1 MRTNFAVLILLVCFT
16 LPKVAFPQEIFQV
29 IKGTV
34 TDADSRSPIPGATI
48 IIQGTDPLIGA
59 ISDNEGRFRL
69 EKVPLGR
76 HTIVIT
82 FMGYETLTIPELV
95 VGSGKEVILDVSITE
110 KATSLHTIDIVSS
123 QAKDDGQGRMA
134 QSGVNRINVEQA
146 NRYAGAADDPS
157 RLASAF
163 AGVAS
168 GLTSNGIVIRGNS
181 AKGLLWRLEDVEITN
196 PNHYADLVVFGAG
209 GLCALSSQMLANSD
223 FYTGAFTAEYSNALS
238 GVFDMKLRSGNPDKR
253 EYVFGLSSNGID
265 VSSEGPFK
273 KGGRATYLF
282 NYRFST
288 LTLLQPILPPEA
300 GKLNYQDISGKIN
313 IPGKKSI
320 WSFWGFGS
328 RDSQHHDAI
337 ADSTERELECDALQ
351 YDSRMFSGA
360 TGLNYRLQLN
370 LNTFLSSVVSYSGYG
385 VQLTQ
390 SAFTSDNLF
399 HDEYKIKSLNQRIS
413 NRTFVQKKFSARHTN
428 KTGFSVSGNSYLV
441 RVQQAFSDTT
451 ALQSTI
457 DGKGNST
464 LITAFSQSK
473 IVLSERVSVVAGV
486 HAVYNDLNE
495 EILVEPRISG
505 RFECSSLSAVSLA
518 AGLYSRPEPLNIYFI
533 QDSSGAYPNRKLPAT
548 KAFHLVAGYERVL
561 SENLRLKIEP
571 YFQYLY
577 DVPVGLN
584 NNFSMINAEA
594 VYLLNV
600 PLKTGGTGQ
609 NIGIDFT
616 LERALK
622 GQFYYLATASLFD
635 SRYTSSS
642 GEEFNTRF
650 NKHYVINLLGGYEWK
665 TGRSKNNL
673 LNINLRL
680 CFMGGDRLETVD
692 YTASMAVAQVIFDD
706 SKIFENKK
714 PDAQIVSLALN
725 YRINKRNHAS
735 VWSFQIINI
744 LGEKDYEGYEW
755 DEESGSVQLKAD
767 PYFIPAISY
776 KIEW

>member
-1 MRTNFAVLILLVCFT
+1 MRTLALLILLVCFSLT
-16 LPKVAFPQEIFQV
+16 KVAFSQEIFQV
-29 IKGTV
+29 VKGTV
-34 TDADSRSPIPGATI
+34 IDADSRSPIPGATI
-48 IIQGTDPLIGA
+48 IIQGSDPLIGT

-82 FMGYETLTIPELV
+82 FLGYETLTIPELV
-95 VGSGKEVILDVSITE
+95 VGSGKEVILDVSISE
-110 KATSLHTIDIVSS
+110 KATSLRTVDIVASD
-123 QAKDDGQGRMA
+123 ARDDGMGRMA

-168 GLTSNGIVIRGNS
+168 GLTSNGIVIRGNP

-223 FYTGAFTAEYSNALS
+223 FYTGAFTAEFSNALS

-253 EYVFGLSSNGID
+253 EYAFGLSSNGID

-273 KGGRATYLF
+273 KGSRATYLF

-300 GKLNYQDISGKIN
+300 GKLNYQDLSWKIN
-313 IPGKKSI
+313 IPCKKSI
-320 WSFWGFGS
+320 WSFWGFGA

-337 ADSTERELECDALQ
+337 ADSTERELESDALQ
-351 YDSRMFSGA
+351 YDSRMFTGA
-360 TGLNYRLQLN
+360 TGVNFRHQIN
-370 LNTFLSSVVSYSGYG
+370 ANTFLSSVVSFTGYG

-390 SAFTSDNLF
+390 SAFTPDNYF
-399 HDEYKIKSLNQRIS
+399 HEEYNIKSLNQRIS
-413 NRTFVQKKFSARHTN
+413 NRTYIQKKFSARHTN
-428 KTGFSVSGNSYLV
+428 KSGFSVSGNSFLV
-441 RVQQAFSDTT
+441 RVQQAFSDSTS
-451 ALQSTI
+451 LQSTI
-457 DGKGNST
+457 DGKGSSM

-473 IVLSERVSVVAGV
+473 ISLSERVSVVAGI
-486 HAVYNDLNE
+486 HGVYNNLNE
-495 EILVEPRISG
+495 EILAEPRISG
-505 RFECSSLSAVSLA
+505 RIECGPLSTVSLA

-533 QDSSGAYPNRKLPAT
+533 QDSSGAFPNRKLPAT

-577 DVPVGLN
+577 DVPVGLS
-584 NNFSMINAEA
+584 NNFSMINTEA
-594 VYLLNV
+594 VYLLNE
-600 PLKTGGTGQ
+600 PLKSGGTGQ
-609 NIGIDFT
+609 NVGIDFT

-635 SRYTSSS
+635 SRYTSAS

-650 NKHYVINLLGGYEWK
+650 NKHYVVNLLGGYEWK
-665 TGRSKNNL
+665 VGRNKTNL
-673 LNINLRL
+673 LNLNLRL
-680 CFMGGDRLETVD
+680 CFMGGDRTETVD
-692 YTASMAVAQVIFDD
+692 YASSMAAQQVIFDD
-706 SKIFENKK
+706 SKIFETKK

-725 YRINKRNHAS
+725 YRINKRNHTS
-735 VWSFQIINI
+735 VWSVQMINV

-755 DEESGSVQLKAD
+755 DEQSGTVLLKAD